1 MLLILFLSQHLFVT
15 SLQGRVLPNFEEES
29 SRQVIPQ
36 LLARSV
42 EELNRWLVPTPM
54 IRASSSYDLV
64 PQVARKIHDGGLMAR
79 HLPLTRLVKR
89 GRETEGL
96 WGPGG
101 ARVGR
106 APERVQGLMQ
116 VFKPFFARSSPQI
129 IRTVQHTGFLE
140 RIFKWSDNNRTVK
153 RKTPIQYVRSRTN
166 ICYSYKTL

>member
-29 SRQVIPQ
+29 SRPVIPQ

-64 PQVARKIHDGGLMAR
+64 PQVARKIHDGRLMAR
-79 HLPLTRLVKR
+79 HLPSTRFVKR

-101 ARVGR
+101 KAGVRVG
-106 APERVQGLMQ
+106 
-116 VFKPFFARSSPQI
+116 
-129 IRTVQHTGFLE
+129 
-140 RIFKWSDNNRTVK
+140 
-153 RKTPIQYVRSRTN
+153 SRP
-166 ICYSYKTL
+166 